1 MRKQSVGGIGAMF
14 STLKDKLSNNPM
26 DPMLEMLDDSALSA
40 AQLSQITT
48 STGSA
53 LLGVDTEGRGT
64 STLLTGN

>member
-40 AQLSQITT
+40 AQLAQITT

-53 LLGVDTEGRGT
+53 LLGVETEGMSLREH
-64 STLLTGN
+64 

>member
-1 MRKQSVGGIGAMF
+1 MF

-40 AQLSQITT
+40 AQLAQITT

-53 LLGVDTEGRGT
+53 LLGVETEGRVIIIGLIY
-64 STLLTGN
+64 TLVVHRNFSYM